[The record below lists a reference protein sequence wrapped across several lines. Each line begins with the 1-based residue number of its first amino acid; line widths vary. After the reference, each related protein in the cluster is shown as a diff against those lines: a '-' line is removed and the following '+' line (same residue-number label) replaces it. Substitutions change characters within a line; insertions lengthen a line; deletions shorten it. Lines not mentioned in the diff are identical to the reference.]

1 MRTMNVVVVLFALS
15 LTSFAQADTVT
26 VSQSIPF
33 AEDSGVSDAVRDEC
47 KIETRLPAYLKKAA
61 KKNVDIV
68 LSKDPLDAVE
78 DKTLVLT
85 ITNVYGLGGGI
96 YSGSKSAIV
105 SGELIENG
113 EVIAS
118 MSARRHSVMGMMP
131 GTCSIFKRI
140 SKKLGQD
147 IAAWLRD
154 PTMDA
159 KLGDLED
166 DE

>member
-1 MRTMNVVVVLFALS
+1 MRILYVVVVLFALS
-15 LTSFAQADTVT
+15 LTSVVQADTVT
-26 VSQSIPF
+26 ISKSIPY

-61 KKNVDIV
+61 KKGVKIV
-68 LSKDPLDAVE
+68 LSKDPLDAAE
-78 DKTLVLT
+78 GKALILT

-96 YSGSKSAIV
+96 YSGSKSAVV
-105 SGELIENG
+105 SGELKENG

-147 IAAWLRD
+147 IAAWLGN

-159 KLGDLED
+159 KLGDLAD